1 MRGPSTRTLLND
13 GPTLS
18 ACGRSR
24 SPLPARRASGSH
36 KSSTGKAGDPM
47 SILSAIRFE
56 SGFLNVEAKGNFSL
70 KEAERN
76 FVEILEAVAQHK
88 TKRVFIDGRKLVGE
102 PETIERFY
110 YGEFVAHTIRD
121 FAQRG
126 VSPSTQFAYVLTE
139 PVLDERRFGETV
151 AVNRGILLK
160 AFDNPEEALQWL
172 GIPQATNADAGDR
185 K

>member
-1 MRGPSTRTLLND
+1 
-13 GPTLS
+13 
-18 ACGRSR
+18 
-24 SPLPARRASGSH
+24 
-36 KSSTGKAGDPM
+36 M
-47 SILSAIRFE
+47 SILSTIRFE
-56 SGFLNVEAKGNFSL
+56 SGFLAVEARGKFSL
-70 KEAERN
+70 REAERN

-121 FAQRG
+121 FGQRG
-126 VSPSTQFAYVLTE
+126 VSPATQFAYVLKE
-139 PVLDERRFGETV
+139 PLLDQRRFGETV

-160 AFDNPEEALQWL
+160 AFDRPEDALQWL
-172 GIPQATNADAGDR
+172 GIPQATNANAGDR